1 MSETPKYHLSDIFNP
16 AAAHPDDAHSLLMR
30 CVPRGGRVL
39 ELGSASGYLSGYME
53 QALGCRVTG
62 LEADPKATAIAATR
76 CSEVYTVDLDAPDG
90 LDCARASAPYDTFF
104 AAAVLEHL
112 KYPERLLRTAR
123 TLLKPGARVIVSLP
137 NVAHWRN
144 RLALLGGR
152 FDYQDYGI
160 MDRTHLRLYTLKTGR
175 ALLEGEGYTV
185 EQSLIA
191 GSGLQNALNGLAR
204 RLKRPLPP
212 PVLPGLFGYELIF
225 IARAP
230 AQERS

>member
-1 MSETPKYHLSDIFNP
+1 
-16 AAAHPDDAHSLLMR
+16 
-30 CVPRGGRVL
+30 
-39 ELGSASGYLSGYME
+39 
-53 QALGCRVTG
+53 
-62 LEADPKATAIAATR
+62 
-76 CSEVYTVDLDAPDG
+76 
-90 LDCARASAPYDTFF
+90 
-104 AAAVLEHL
+104 
-112 KYPERLLRTAR
+112 
-123 TLLKPGARVIVSLP
+123 
-137 NVAHWRN
+137 
-144 RLALLGGR
+144 
-152 FDYQDYGI
+152 